1 MVGPCS
7 IHDLT
12 AAMEYAT
19 RLQSLRNQYQ
29 SRLEIVMRTYFE
41 KPRTVVGWKGLISD
55 PDLNGSYR
63 VNHGLELARKL
74 LLQVNEL
81 GVPTATEFLDM
92 VTGQFIADLI
102 SWGAIGARTTESQIH
117 LDISV
122 QGSGV
127 VRPITE
133 KTEIKSSITELID
146 SVYVREGD
154 QVNKGDVLLR
164 FRTNNSDYK
173 INYQT
178 NRLNDYEA
186 HLSDL
191 AYLAKGEC
199 PARFH
204 SPVRQQEY
212 TYFIKKQKEL
222 KTSLAQAEK
231 EYKRNKNLFDKKV
244 ISEEEYDKYYFQY
257 QSRQNEL
264 ASLIQSQL
272 STWQADLNTYRNS
285 RSEMNTTLKQ
295 ELKDKELYIVRSP
308 ISGTIDQF
316 SGIYRGSSIQA
327 GQSLAVISPDSTLCM
342 EIYVTPRN
350 IGFMSLGMPVNV
362 QVESFNYNEWG
373 TLPGK
378 VTEIS
383 SDFLTDSQG
392 NSFYKVKC
400 QMERNYLML
409 KSGQKGILKKGMTVS
424 AHFMITR
431 RSLFDLLYQ
440 KIDDWANPKQ
450 YENNAMIAKF

>member
-1 MVGPCS
+1 MLLPNEWIENS
-7 IHDLT
+7 IET
-12 AAMEYAT
+12 YI
-19 RLQSLRNQYQ
+19 YQ
-29 SRLEIVMRTYFE
+29 
-41 KPRTVVGWKGLISD
+41 
-55 PDLNGSYR
+55 
-63 VNHGLELARKL
+63 H
-74 LLQVNEL
+74 
-81 GVPTATEFLDM
+81 
-92 VTGQFIADLI
+92 
-102 SWGAIGARTTESQIH
+102 TTKSQIIYWVV
-117 LDISV
+117 LAAVAAAIIALPFIYVDISV

-127 VRPITE
+127 VRPVTE
-133 KTEIKSSITELID
+133 KTEIKSAITELVD

-154 QVNKGDVLLR
+154 RVNKGDVLLR

-178 NRLNDYEA
+178 NRLNDYQA
-186 HLSDL
+186 HLTDL

-199 PARFH
+199 PVVFH

-212 TYFIKKQKEL
+212 TYFIKKKKEL
-222 KTSLAQAEK
+222 ETSLAQAEK
-231 EYKRNKNLFDKKV
+231 EYMRNKNLFDKKV

-257 QSRQNEL
+257 QSQQNEL

-272 STWQADLNTYRNS
+272 STWQADMNTYRNS
-285 RSEMNTTLKQ
+285 RSEMNTTLQQ

-308 ISGTIDQF
+308 VSGTIDQF

-327 GQSLAVISPDSTLCM
+327 GQSLAVVSPDSTLCM

-350 IGFMSLGMPVNV
+350 IGFMNIGMPVNV

-400 QMERNYLML
+400 RMERNYLML
-409 KSGQKGILKKGMTVS
+409 KSGQKGVLKKGMTVS

-440 KIDDWANPKQ
+440 KIDD
-450 YENNAMIAKF
+450 

>member
-1 MVGPCS
+1 MLLPNEWIENS
-7 IHDLT
+7 IET
-12 AAMEYAT
+12 YI
-19 RLQSLRNQYQ
+19 YQ
-29 SRLEIVMRTYFE
+29 
-41 KPRTVVGWKGLISD
+41 
-55 PDLNGSYR
+55 
-63 VNHGLELARKL
+63 H
-74 LLQVNEL
+74 
-81 GVPTATEFLDM
+81 
-92 VTGQFIADLI
+92 
-102 SWGAIGARTTESQIH
+102 TTKSQIIYWVV
-117 LDISV
+117 LAAVAAAIIALPFIYVDISV

-127 VRPITE
+127 VRPVTE
-133 KTEIKSSITELID
+133 KTEIKSAITELVD

-154 QVNKGDVLLR
+154 RVNKGDVLLR

-178 NRLNDYEA
+178 NRLNDYQA
-186 HLSDL
+186 HLTDL

-199 PARFH
+199 PVVFH

-212 TYFIKKQKEL
+212 TYFIKKKKEL
-222 KTSLAQAEK
+222 ETSLAQAEK
-231 EYKRNKNLFDKKV
+231 EYMRNKNLFDKKV

-257 QSRQNEL
+257 QSQQNEL

-272 STWQADLNTYRNS
+272 STWQADMNTYRNS
-285 RSEMNTTLKQ
+285 RSEMNTTLQQ

-308 ISGTIDQF
+308 VSGTIDQF

-327 GQSLAVISPDSTLCM
+327 GQSLAVVSPDSTLCM

-350 IGFMSLGMPVNV
+350 IGFMNIGMPVNV

-400 QMERNYLML
+400 RMERNYLML
-409 KSGQKGILKKGMTVS
+409 KSGQKGVLKKGMTVS

-450 YENNAMIAKF
+450 YENKRMMAKLKTRMQDEKRS

>member
-1 MVGPCS
+1 MLLPNEWIENS
-7 IHDLT
+7 IETYIYQHTTKSQVIYWVVL
-12 AAMEYAT
+12 AA
-19 RLQSLRNQYQ
+19 
-29 SRLEIVMRTYFE
+29 I
-41 KPRTVVGWKGLISD
+41 
-55 PDLNGSYR
+55 
-63 VNHGLELARKL
+63 
-74 LLQVNEL
+74 
-81 GVPTATEFLDM
+81 TATI
-92 VTGQFIADLI
+92 IALPFVYV
-102 SWGAIGARTTESQIH
+102 
-117 LDISV
+117 DISV
-122 QGSGV
+122 QGGGV
-127 VRPITE
+127 VRPVTE
-133 KTEIKSSITELID
+133 KTEIKAAITEYVD
-146 SVYVREGD
+146 SVFVREGQ
-154 QVNKGDVLLR
+154 QVRKGDVLLR

-178 NRLNDYEA
+178 NRIKDYED
-186 HLSDL
+186 HLADL
-191 AYLAKGEC
+191 AYLAEGQT
-199 PARFH
+199 PSVFR

-212 TYFIKKQKEL
+212 SYFIRRKKEL
-222 KTSLAQAEK
+222 ETTLAQAEK

-272 STWQADLNTYRNS
+272 STWQTDLNTYRNS

-383 SDFLTDSQG
+383 SDFLIDSQG